1 MDKLTIKEL
10 TDLIP
15 DEVVK
20 TRYPWC
26 KDERSITSAKK
37 EVIGEILLKEYLIL
51 PTMYS
56 ERFRKVTDLDQQR
69 AGVDFSSRSH
79 KVDLKVSIGDYTDGI
94 CNECIPIELTQNG
107 KVTFTEEKETTDLL
121 FCNVNLESKK
131 IYFVAVPYQ
140 VILEIVDLNL
150 NTDDSD
156 IFSKL
161 HPYYIYNKQQ
171 SYNGSAVFINIPI
184 SNILN
189 RVMVMEYPL
198 TENVLKILTK

>member
-1 MDKLTIKEL
+1 MKITDL

-15 DEVVK
+15 DEIVK
-20 TRYPWC
+20 SRYPWC

-56 ERFRKVTDLDQQR
+56 ERFKKVTDLDQQR
-69 AGVDFSSRSH
+69 AGVDYSSINH

-121 FCNVNLESKK
+121 FCNINIVTKK

-150 NTDDSD
+150 NTDESD
-156 IFSKL
+156 IFSRL
-161 HPYYIYNKQQ
+161 HPYYINNRQQ

-184 SNILN
+184 NTILN
-189 RVMVMEYPL
+189 RVMIMEYPL
-198 TENVLKILTK
+198 NEKVLKLLRRK

>member
-1 MDKLTIKEL
+1 MKITDL

-15 DEVVK
+15 DEIVK

-37 EVIGEILLKEYLIL
+37 EVIGEILVKEYHIL

-69 AGVDFSSRSH
+69 AGVDFSSYSH

-107 KVTFTEEKETTDLL
+107 KTTFTKDKETTDLL
-121 FCNVNLESKK
+121 FCNLNLVTKK

-140 VILEIVDLNL
+140 VVLEIVDLNL

-161 HPYYIYNKQQ
+161 HPYYIHNKQT
-171 SYNGSAVFINIPI
+171 SYNGSAIFINMPLNI
-184 SNILN
+184 ILN

-198 TENVLKILTK
+198 SDHVLKVLKRK

>member
-1 MDKLTIKEL
+1 MKITDL
-10 TDLIP
+10 TDLIS
-15 DEVVK
+15 DQIVK

-37 EVIGEILLKEYLIL
+37 EVIGEILLKEYHIL
-51 PTMYS
+51 STMYS

-69 AGVDFSSRSH
+69 AGVDFSSYSH

-107 KVTFTEEKETTDLL
+107 KTTFTKEKDTTDLL
-121 FCNVNLESKK
+121 FCNVNLVTKK
-131 IYFVAVPYQ
+131 IYFVAIPYQ
-140 VILEIVDLNL
+140 VVLEIVDLNL

-161 HPYYIYNKQQ
+161 HPYYIYNKQT
-171 SYNGSAVFINIPI
+171 SYNGSAVFINMPL
-184 SNILN
+184 NTILN

-198 TENVLKILTK
+198 NDDVLKVLKRK

>member
-1 MDKLTIKEL
+1 MKITDL
-10 TDLIP
+10 TDLIS
-15 DEVVK
+15 DEIVK
-20 TRYPWC
+20 SRYPWC

-56 ERFRKVTDLDQQR
+56 ERFKKVTDLDQQR
-69 AGVDFSSRSH
+69 AGVDYSSINH

-121 FCNVNLESKK
+121 FCNINLVTNK

-140 VILEIVDLNL
+140 VILKIVDLNL

-156 IFSKL
+156 IFSRL
-161 HPYYIYNKQQ
+161 HPYYIYSKQQ
-171 SYNGSAVFINIPI
+171 SYNGSAVFINMPI
-184 SNILN
+184 NTILN
-189 RVMVMEYPL
+189 RVMIMEYPL
-198 TENVLKILTK
+198 NDKVLKLLNKK

>member
-1 MDKLTIKEL
+1 MKITDL

-15 DEVVK
+15 DEIVK
-20 TRYPWC
+20 SRYPWC

-56 ERFRKVTDLDQQR
+56 ERFKKVTDLDQQR
-69 AGVDFSSRSH
+69 AGVDYSSITH

-121 FCNVNLESKK
+121 FCNINIVTKK

-150 NTDDSD
+150 NTDESD
-156 IFSKL
+156 IFSRL
-161 HPYYIYNKQQ
+161 HPYYINNRQQ

-184 SNILN
+184 NTILN
-189 RVMVMEYPL
+189 RVMIMEYPL
-198 TENVLKILTK
+198 NEKVLKLLGRK

>member
-1 MDKLTIKEL
+1 MTIKDL

-15 DEVVK
+15 DEIVN

-37 EVIGEILLKEYLIL
+37 EVIGEILLKEYHIL
-51 PTMYS
+51 STMYS

-69 AGVDFSSRSH
+69 AGVDFSSYSH
-79 KVDLKVSIGDYTDGI
+79 KVDLKVSIGDYTDEI

-107 KVTFTEEKETTDLL
+107 KTTFTKDKETTDLL
-121 FCNVNLESKK
+121 FCNVNLVTKK

-140 VILEIVDLNL
+140 VVLEIVDLNL

-156 IFSKL
+156 IFSRL
-161 HPYYIYNKQQ
+161 HPYYIYNKQT
-171 SYNGSAVFINIPI
+171 SYNGSAIFINMPLNI
-184 SNILN
+184 ILN
-189 RVMVMEYPL
+189 RVMVMEYPINDNIL
-198 TENVLKILTK
+198 KVLKKK